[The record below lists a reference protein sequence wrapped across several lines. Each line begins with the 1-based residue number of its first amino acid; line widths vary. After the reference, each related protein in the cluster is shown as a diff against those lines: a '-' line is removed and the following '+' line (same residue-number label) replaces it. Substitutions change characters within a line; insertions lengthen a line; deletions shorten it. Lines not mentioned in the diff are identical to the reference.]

1 MDSFTHRGTG
11 RLTTPLG
18 PADVTYVLTVT
29 RSQTALD
36 GYGHVQSKAV
46 AFAELLLA
54 GKPLEL
60 QLEPGGSVQIVLTT
74 AAGERAIFG
83 TSGSLPDWLFR

>member
-11 RLTTPLG
+11 RLTTPSG
-18 PADVTYVLTVT
+18 PADVTYVFTVT
-29 RSQTALD
+29 RSQATLE
-36 GYGHVQSKAV
+36 GYGHVQSKAITFS
-46 AFAELLLA
+46 ALLSK
-54 GKPLEL
+54 GEPLDL

-83 TSGSLPDWLFR
+83 ATGPLPDWLFR